1 MLPGNGAVQ
10 YGVVVPHSMPAD
22 FDSAVAVSSS
32 HRLMLWVTEC
42 SVETLAVGKGK
53 APPSHP
59 IPWPSV
65 APVQADVRCSL
76 FPHQKFMTVNKS

>member
-32 HRLMLWVTEC
+32 HRLMLWVTV
-42 SVETLAVGKGK
+42 SILLRPWLWGRGRPLHPPPHPLAFSG
-53 APPSHP
+53 PSTGRCQ
-59 IPWPSV
+59 
-65 APVQADVRCSL
+65 VQSL
-76 FPHQKFMTVNKS
+76 FTSEIHGC